1 MKKTMVYAALF
12 CAMTL
17 GSCRQQAPAPAG
29 DGAAQASRSDSAQG
43 LDRCN
48 VQVGSVGFTH
58 ALNGADSCATVGP
71 GAVLRL
77 SSRAKSDIFCDPNG
91 KLTSSTLPIL
101 LTPVDNTKPFTLT
114 AKVTPGFTDEGLYNA
129 ADLFVYASDTLWQK
143 LCYEQDERGNHR
155 IVTVRTRGTSDDNN
169 HQQLDVPAVYLRLS
183 SDAKTLAS
191 YYSFDKKEWY
201 MVRLYENYYPAQI
214 WVGLASQCPTAGV
227 CTSFFEEISLEQKS
241 VGDFRTGN

>member
-1 MKKTMVYAALF
+1 MKKTIVYAALLG
-12 CAMTL
+12 ALTL
-17 GSCRQQAPAPAG
+17 SGCRPQTAGQAG
-29 DGAAQASRSDSAQG
+29 DATAEAPRDDNGAVLSQ
-43 LDRCN
+43 CK
-48 VQVGSVGFTH
+48 VQVGNIVFTH
-58 ALNGADSCATVGP
+58 ALNGADSSATVDP
-71 GAVLRL
+71 GDVLRL
-77 SSRAKSDIFCDPNG
+77 SSTERSDIFCDPNG

-101 LTPVDNTKPFTLT
+101 LTAVDNTKPFTLT

-129 ADLFVYASDTLWQK
+129 ADLFVYANDTLWQK

-191 YYSFDKKEWY
+191 YYSFDKKEWH

-227 CTSFFEEISLEQKS
+227 CTSLFEEISLEQTS
-241 VGDFRTGN
+241 VGDFRTGD